1 MGPSV
6 CRSFYTL
13 YFAFSIKLKP
23 CDSGGKYA
31 TKQSVDT
38 KESNMKK
45 LLTILVIVV
54 AVFAVIYAFS
64 GKSGA
69 NNKVLVAYFS
79 ATGNTATVAD
89 KLATAIGADLFAIEP
104 AQVYTA
110 EDLDW
115 KNEKSRASVEMA
127 DRGSRPEI
135 ASQVENMEKYDVIF
149 LGFPIWWGREPSIID
164 TFVDS
169 YDWNGKTIIPFA
181 TSGSTPDTAE
191 AEENFRMLTP
201 AKVITGKRFPA
212 DVAEE
217 ELKTWAKGLL

>member
-1 MGPSV
+1 M
-6 CRSFYTL
+6 L
-13 YFAFSIKLKP
+13 
-23 CDSGGKYA
+23 
-31 TKQSVDT
+31 QNNQDT

-54 AVFAVIYAFS
+54 AVFAVVYAFS

-135 ASQVENMEKYDVIF
+135 ASQVENMEKYDVVF

-169 YDWNGKTIIPFA
+169 YDFNGKTVIPFA

-191 AEENFRMLTP
+191 AEENFRMLMP
-201 AKVITGKRFPA
+201 ADIKTGKRFPV
-212 DVAEE
+212 DVSEE
-217 ELKTWAKGLL
+217 ELKAWASEWL